1 MKTALILSGGGF
13 KGAFQYG
20 AIKYLLEN
28 DIKIDFVAGISAGA
42 LNGSLVASCNYEA
55 LDSMWELVREN
66 GSSEIFSHKFIDIS
80 GDMSINWSNI
90 YRYFFSDQN
99 PITLL
104 TKGGKSR
111 FSKKMQNFDSLTNSD
126 PLRKKLNILRLEDF
140 KIPFLTG
147 AVSLDSGELCV
158 ATNEDF
164 NDDFQF
170 RSFVESSACMP
181 IICQPI
187 KLVKT
192 KDHNFTNLV
201 DGGIR
206 TIAPIS
212 QSINYFKETGED
224 WRIILIN
231 CNSDKMT
238 PDLPTNIAKI
248 GLRSL
253 NEIALNQIFKNDL
266 SLVKLINKFVSASGK
281 YEIGGYKNYP
291 IKVISPDGLD
301 IGETLDCSKSI
312 IEKRLNLGFKIA
324 KKIFSDDKW

>member
-28 DIKIDFVAGISAGA
+28 NIQIDFVAGISAGA
-42 LNGSLVASCNYEA
+42 LNGSMVASGNYEA
-55 LDSMWELVREN
+55 LDSMWELVKEN
-66 GSSEIFSHKFIDIS
+66 GASEIFSPKYIDLED
-80 GDMSINWSNI
+80 GMSIKWPTV
-90 YRYFFSDQN
+90 YKHFFSDQN
-99 PITLL
+99 PISLL
-104 TKGGKSR
+104 TKGGKAR
-111 FSKKMQNFDSLTNSD
+111 FSKKMQNFDSLTDSD
-126 PLRKKLNILRLEDF
+126 PLREKLKILKLEDY

-147 AVSLDSGELCV
+147 SVSLDSGELCV
-158 ATNEDF
+158 AK
-164 NDDFQF
+164 NDDFLDDDQF

-192 KDHNFTNLV
+192 KNHNFTNLV

-212 QSINYFKETGED
+212 QSIDYFKSTED
-224 WRIILIN
+224 EWRIILIN

-238 PDLPTNIAKI
+238 PDLPTSIAKI

-266 SLVKLINKFVSASGK
+266 SFVKIINKFVLASGK
-281 YEIGGYKNYP
+281 SELGGYKNYP

-301 IGETLDCSKSI
+301 IGETLDSSKSI
-312 IEKRLNLGFKIA
+312 IEKRLILGFKIA
-324 KKIFSDDKW
+324 KRVLNEKW